1 MEEVI
6 IWPEADRVIRDEC
19 ARHPGEETGGALIG
33 REGRSAGIACEILAA
48 TGPGPRATH
57 NRASFS
63 PNVDWINDELKRIRQ
78 TLPGADY
85 DGTYHQHL
93 SDEAI
98 PSGQDLKQGLEIVN
112 DPEYKQNVFV
122 GIVTCNNPDR
132 TRAYL
137 LRRGDVKFKEA
148 RLVVA
153 APDAA
158 PASAQSDAIAAD
170 IAQLESSGWIT
181 EQRRAKDGSL
191 VLNLRQPGSNVV
203 RSFLVPADYPRSRPA
218 ILVQTQTPWPE
229 GSRDLSSAAA
239 RLLATDALFRSREL
253 AHLVDVLR
261 RRGLQAQALW
271 QSEDAVTFALRDRG
285 LGTAGFMVVPTGVS
299 APSVYDV
306 DLKIRN
312 ITADTGLDAWAG
324 DVRRALV
331 IQHVQPVDRRLRAAA
346 GVAAIGI
353 GLAGLLHEL
362 GLPRDIVASLLSR
375 FGR

>member
-1 MEEVI
+1 MEQVI
-6 IWPEADRVIRDEC
+6 ISPEADRVIRDEC
-19 ARHPGEETGGALIG
+19 AKHPNEETGGILIG
-33 REGRSAGIACEILAA
+33 RESSTSGIAAEILAA

-57 NRASFS
+57 ERARFS
-63 PNVDWINDELKRIRQ
+63 PNVDWINDELKRIMQ

-112 DPEYKQNVFV
+112 DPEYKHNVFV
-122 GIVTCNNPDR
+122 GIITCNNPDR

-137 LRRGDVKFKEA
+137 VRKGDVKFKEA
-148 RLVVA
+148 RLVMA
-153 APDAA
+153 APDIA

-191 VLNLRQPGSNVV
+191 VLNVRQPGSNVV

-218 ILVQTQTPWPE
+218 ILVQMQTPWPE

-239 RLLATDALFRSREL
+239 RLLASDALARSREL

-271 QSEDAVTFALRDRG
+271 QSEDAVTFALRYRG
-285 LGTAGFMVVPTGVS
+285 LGTSGFMVVPRHVGTPAIYG
-299 APSVYDV
+299 ADMQ
-306 DLKIRN
+306 LRN
-312 ITADTGLDAWAG
+312 LQVAMGLDAWAG

-331 IQHVQPVDRRLRAAA
+331 VEHIQPVDRRLRAAA

-353 GLAGLLHEL
+353 GLTGLLHEL
-362 GLPRDIVASLLSR
+362 GVPRDIVASLLSR